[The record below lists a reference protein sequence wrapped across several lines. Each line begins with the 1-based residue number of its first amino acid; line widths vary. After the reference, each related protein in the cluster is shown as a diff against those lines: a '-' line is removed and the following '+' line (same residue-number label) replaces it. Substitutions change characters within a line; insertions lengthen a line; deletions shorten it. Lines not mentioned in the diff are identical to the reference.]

1 MRLAPDQQQQLH
13 VLRHRFVSKY
23 KRRLFLNASKGEAAD
38 AVVAFY
44 WTVRKFWRE
53 FDGCS
58 GCDKNRQKTVER
70 FQAEEWFHVEVS
82 GDCAAAAG
90 SCGCKVILLLRQ
102 HSSASERRM
111 NKSEYA
117 SVIMVLLRRINE
129 FTATQKNTHGHEQLG
144 LLALRAGGHVQTPPT
159 FPDSIEPLISVFENT
174 VGGLQF
180 GYGCRGGGRSRLS
193 RQMP

>member
-1 MRLAPDQQQQLH
+1 MRRAVHLSHMFRDADHLVESAGLRAFQIIKQLYECITPEGTRH
-13 VLRHRFVSKY
+13 CRRFSQVDGAKLVLEGR
-23 KRRLFLNASKGEAAD
+23 AE
-38 AVVAFY
+38 VVAFY

-70 FQAEEWFHVEVS
+70 FQAEEWFHAEVS

-90 SCGCKVILLLRQ
+90 SCGCKVIVLLRQ
-102 HSSASERRM
+102 HCSASERRM

-144 LLALRAGGHVQTPPT
+144 LLALRADVYVLRSDPSHIPR
-159 FPDSIEPLISVFENT
+159 FDRT
-174 VGGLQF
+174 VN
-180 GYGCRGGGRSRLS
+180 
-193 RQMP
+193 